1 MIAEEEAATSPTRRE
16 TRQQTNGRS
25 PDPHA
30 TPRSIEEAVKTPDG
44 MRSNDVEALKVKVA
58 RLTKLARSQEKA
70 ATLTYNQTLIP
81 GSDWSDWARGGLS
94 LVSSRTWK
102 SVTDQTCRQLV
113 TITNI
118 NSQFHQKPISR
129 CQLSEADQGKSVQN
143 VEETKFMVKVWLMW
157 LHIVLMNELTD
168 HRALM
173 QLSNVPPP
181 QYNVRLV

>member
-1 MIAEEEAATSPTRRE
+1 MSQLSPGLVTASQGFAPSHNKSVLVFLALMLTCE
-16 TRQQTNGRS
+16 TPSEDWTGRGCGEQ
-25 PDPHA
+25 PLV
-30 TPRSIEEAVKTPDG
+30 T
-44 MRSNDVEALKVKVA
+44 
-58 RLTKLARSQEKA
+58 RSQEKA

-81 GSDWSDWARGGLS
+81 GSDWSDWAWGGLS

-181 QYNVRLV
+181 QYNVRLLV